1 MHDSRALA
9 VCAAAAGN
17 SPRIGLA
24 LLHLSLGTVLWA
36 ARLRREVAAR
46 KGGVGFGK
54 RVGE

>member
-17 SPRIGLA
+17 SLRIGLA